1 MPNAFAVCAAQQHA
15 GKASRAAG
23 AWAHLKLLFLKSSNN
38 HPLSSPCLL
47 FPPFPS
53 PPLPSPLPQGKFF
66 PFPLLSF
73 LSEQQTAEEH
83 VLMITRT
90 RSAASSMSLQS
101 LPAGLFKIA
110 RQMYLLFQ
118 QQTTIERAAGDNGMW
133 GPLSEDDPT
142 HLKAWSLL
150 RMFGPTTCLVAP
162 DSRAGQLTQK
172 LDVFC

>member
-1 MPNAFAVCAAQQHA
+1 
-15 GKASRAAG
+15 
-23 AWAHLKLLFLKSSNN
+23 
-38 HPLSSPCLL
+38 
-47 FPPFPS
+47 
-53 PPLPSPLPQGKFF
+53 
-66 PFPLLSF
+66 
-73 LSEQQTAEEH
+73 
-83 VLMITRT
+83 MITRT

-142 HLKAWSLL
+142 HLKGWSLL